1 MPGPGATVLGQ
12 NTGWGAAG
20 RGSECTLGQ
29 VTLSAGSVGVGVPAS
44 GQLLSIASN
53 TALFSL
59 LDTTYG
65 GDGRTTFALPNLQ
78 SAAPNGTTCSICTQG
93 IHPSRN

>member
-1 MPGPGATVLGQ
+1 VPGPGATVLGQ

-20 RGSECTLGQ
+20 RGGDCTLGE
-29 VTLSAGSVGVGVPAS
+29 VKLFAGTVGNGTPAS

-59 LDTTYG
+59 LGTTYG

-78 SAAPNGTTCSICTQG
+78 SAAPNGTTYFICTIG
-93 IHPSRN
+93 IYPSRN